1 MADQEDVTD
10 IMEQESVVVV
20 DGGASSGLPTTMV
33 VTSDDGMM
41 VASAEDSTEP
51 SLDQPQQR
59 VEEEVGGIL
68 EQAIASHN
76 LVEFT
81 QSSVDNNSS
90 TTKSVVSV
98 VGPSGDIVNTVVNTA
113 VLSQNNNTE
122 STHESTVTTD
132 PVISN
137 NNTTMDTTVVS
148 RNNTDSVVNN
158 VVSGVL
164 SIPQVVHLQ
173 TTQIQQQE
181 LPAVS
186 TQEQQQHGIGHATV
200 VMVAAD
206 QSGRGSQHVE
216 DQEPSPSP
224 TQQPVAIENHRYV
237 DGAGNFTVVAPAN
250 SSHAQQHNSLS
261 QAIVTS
267 TTDIGSSGIADDSTG
282 IVHQALSHQT
292 LVSQHAGLTAA
303 HVLAATSGVTTTVSD
318 NSNDNA
324 TATIIGDEVNNDTEC
339 NEMVVHHHMQ
349 AIHHPQ
355 QDEDAALDEEMDPD
369 EMAAQS
375 VDQQLVNSEG
385 IVENGQ
391 LDPNEEGVDSE
402 MENDHV
408 QSSNG
413 ISSGSISITLAPSND
428 ESGAPLGSSQN
439 PIRIIQQGNQYTP
452 LQQLTTDQLQQIMQV
467 VQQQQLARNTQAEGS
482 SILYNPQTNTRIV
495 YKVIYP
501 SELHKSA
508 GSGANTEVGSDGSIS
523 QTQVETQSQGQQT
536 VTFNQL
542 PRRPYR
548 RRNKEEEEKIDGPE
562 LTKEEKEERKKHRP
576 RTRSGRV
583 SKPPK
588 HMVKDY
594 KHIHVLDWDED
605 YDDSDGGYS
614 DFKYS
619 EDEEAERRAA
629 AAAQGNLEGIDEP
642 YIHPGKQKGR
652 GWRNK
657 LNVKLTS
664 VVGVVSTSFFLVT
677 IKTMYIV
684 KVLKKNTCI
693 SVL

>member
-10 IMEQESVVVV
+10 IMEQENVVVV

-41 VASAEDSTEP
+41 VDSTEDSTEP
-51 SLDQPQQR
+51 SLDQQQQR
-59 VEEEVGGIL
+59 VEEVEEVGGIL

-76 LVEFT
+76 LVEYA
-81 QSSVDNNSS
+81 QPSVDNNSS
-90 TTKSVVSV
+90 TTKSLVSV

-113 VLSQNNNTE
+113 VLSHNNNATE
-122 STHESTVTTD
+122 STHESAVTTD
-132 PVISN
+132 PVITNS
-137 NNTTMDTTVVS
+137 TMDTTDVS
-148 RNNTDSVVNN
+148 RNNTDTVNN
-158 VVSGVL
+158 VVSSVL
-164 SIPQVVHLQ
+164 SIPQVVHIQQ
-173 TTQIQQQE
+173 TTPVQPQE
-181 LPAVS
+181 LPTVS
-186 TQEQQQHGIGHATV
+186 THEQQHGIGHTV

-206 QSGRGSQHVE
+206 QGSRGPQHVG
-216 DQEPSPSP
+216 DREPSPPP
-224 TQQPVAIENHRYV
+224 TPPQPVVIENHRYV

-250 SSHAQQHNSLS
+250 SSQQQNSLS

-267 TTDIGSSGIADDSTG
+267 TTGIGSSGVADDNTG
-282 IVHQALSHQT
+282 VVHQALSHQT
-292 LVSQHAGLTAA
+292 LVSQHSGLTAT
-303 HVLAATSGVTTTVSD
+303 HVLATTSGVTTTVAD
-318 NSNDNA
+318 NNNDNA
-324 TATIIGDEVNNDTEC
+324 TSSTITSDEVNNETT
-339 NEMVVHHHMQ
+339 NEMVVHHHIQ
-349 AIHHPQ
+349 SLHHPHQ
-355 QDEDAALDEEMDPD
+355 QDEDDGLEQEMDPD
-369 EMAAQS
+369 
-375 VDQQLVNSEG
+375 VDQQMVNNEG

-391 LDPNEEGVDSE
+391 IDANEEGVDSE

-413 ISSGSISITLAPSND
+413 ITSGSISITLAPSND

-467 VQQQQLARNTQAEGS
+467 VQQQQLARSTQAEGS

-495 YKVIYP
+495 YRVIYP

-508 GSGANTEVGSDGSIS
+508 GSGANTEDGSDGGLS
-523 QTQVETQSQGQQT
+523 QPRVETQSQGQQT

-629 AAAQGNLEGIDEP
+629 AAAQGQLEGIDEP
-642 YIHPGKQKGR
+642 YIHPGKSGNYEKEKK
-652 GWRNK
+652 K
-657 LNVKLTS
+657 LKLQGQIKYQNTW
-664 VVGVVSTSFFLVT
+664 STYFDDFKRYCLSLLLT
-677 IKTMYIV
+677 
-684 KVLKKNTCI
+684 
-693 SVL
+693 